1 MENSRIIFMGTP
13 TFAKEVLQH
22 LIDLDFNIVATVS
35 QPDRPIGRKRVMTK
49 TPVKELSVNRGIDCI
64 QPNKISDGV
73 KEILSY
79 KPDIIITC
87 AYGQIIPNSILDYP
101 KYGAFNIHAS
111 LLPKLRGGAPIHKAL
126 MYNESETGITI
137 MEMSE
142 KMDEGDM
149 IFKNKIKIS
158 ESHTTKTLSKD
169 LIELAKEAIEK
180 TLPSLLNQDYKAEAQ
195 DHSLATYAY
204 NISKE
209 EEFISFD
216 KTYDLVDRY
225 IRSLIDRPV
234 GYGIIDGNKIKIH
247 GVKRSDIKKE
257 AENGTLV
264 GLVEDG
270 MGVVVENR
278 ILVLTKVQPAGRQV
292 MEARDFMNGLGQ
304 SLIGKKFEW
313 NGHPN

>member
-1 MENSRIIFMGTP
+1 MDNSRIIFMGTP

-22 LIDLDFNIVATVS
+22 LIDLEYNVVATVS
-35 QPDRPIGRKRVMTK
+35 QPDRRVGRKRLMTM
-49 TPVKELSVNRGIDCI
+49 TPVKELSVSSGIDCI
-64 QPNKISDGV
+64 QPNKISAGV
-73 KEILSY
+73 SEILSY

-87 AYGQIIPNSILDYP
+87 AYGQIIPKSILDYP

-149 IFKNKIKIS
+149 IFKNRIKIS
-158 ESHTTKTLSKD
+158 ESHTTKTLSQD

-180 TLPSLLNQDYKAEAQ
+180 TLPSLLNQNYKAEAQ

-204 NISKE
+204 NISKQ
-209 EEFISFD
+209 EEFISFN

-247 GVKRSDIKKE
+247 GVKRTSIKE
-257 AENGTLV
+257 VAANGTLI
-264 GLVEDG
+264 GLVEEG
-270 MGVVVENR
+270 IGVVVENR
-278 ILVLTKVQPAGRQV
+278 VLVLTKVQPAGRQV
-292 MEARDFMNGLGQ
+292 MAAKDFMNGLGQ
-304 SLIGKKFEW
+304 NLIGKKFE
-313 NGHPN
+313 

>member
-1 MENSRIIFMGTP
+1 MKNSRVVFMGTP

-22 LIDLDFNIVATVS
+22 IIDLNYNVVATVS
-35 QPDRPIGRKRVMTK
+35 QPDRRVGRKRVMTM
-49 TPVKELSVNRGIDCI
+49 TPVKELSVKKEIDCL
-64 QPNKISDGV
+64 QPEKVRDGV
-73 KEILSY
+73 REILSY

-87 AYGQIIPNSILDYP
+87 AYGQIIPKSILDYP

-126 MYNESETGITI
+126 MYNETETGITI

-149 IFKNKIKIS
+149 IFKNKLEIS

-169 LIELAKEAIEK
+169 LIELAKQAIEK
-180 TLPSLLNQDYKAEAQ
+180 TLPSLISQDYQAKAQ
-195 DHSLATYAY
+195 DHDLATYAY

-209 EEFISFD
+209 EEYISFD
-216 KTYDLVDRY
+216 KSYDLVDRH

-234 GYGIIDGNKIKIH
+234 GYGRVDGNKIKIH
-247 GVKRSDIKKE
+247 GVKRTDIENK
-257 AENGTLV
+257 AENGSII

-270 MGVVVENR
+270 VGVVVENR
-278 ILVLTKVQPAGRQV
+278 VLVLTKVQPAGRQI
-292 MEARDFMNGLGQ
+292 MAAKDFMNGLGK
-304 SLIGKKFEW
+304 SLIGKKFD
-313 NGHPN
+313 